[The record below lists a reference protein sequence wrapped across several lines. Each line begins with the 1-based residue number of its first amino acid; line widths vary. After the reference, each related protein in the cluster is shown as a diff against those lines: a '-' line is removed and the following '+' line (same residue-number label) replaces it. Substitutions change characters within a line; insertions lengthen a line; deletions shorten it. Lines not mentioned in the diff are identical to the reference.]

1 MPYRLVIDKKVRN
14 TKENRYIDI
23 DFLEKQVYSLE
34 EINNFTIQFED
45 EEEFITSLLEKQTI
59 NIDMANLPIK
69 IINAKNNQISF
80 EPIFLNNVHY
90 LDINNIISYFQ
101 NNCTNIDLIEKI
113 YYSFG
118 KRTEKYTNSEIV
130 HRELSYYYNCL
141 KKNIYYDLNDN
152 RSINIILE
160 EYLRKLCRDNPTNI
174 QKIASMIIQNE
185 RRKDIQE
192 DNSDILNKR
201 LEHIR
206 YLLENDTLSEDE
218 INILTK
224 EYDRLIEE
232 LNMGESRK

>member
-14 TKENRYIDI
+14 TKKNRYIDI

-34 EINNFTIQFED
+34 EINNFTTQFED
-45 EEEFITSLLEKQTI
+45 EEEFITSLLEKQII

-90 LDINNIISYFQ
+90 LDINNIISYFY

-113 YYSFG
+113 YYSYG

-141 KKNIYYDLNDN
+141 KNNIYYDLNDN

-160 EYLRKLCRDNPTNI
+160 EYLRKLCRYNPTNI
-174 QKIASMIIQNE
+174 QKIATMIIQNE
-185 RRKDIQE
+185 KRKDSQE

-224 EYDRLIEE
+224 EYDRLNEE